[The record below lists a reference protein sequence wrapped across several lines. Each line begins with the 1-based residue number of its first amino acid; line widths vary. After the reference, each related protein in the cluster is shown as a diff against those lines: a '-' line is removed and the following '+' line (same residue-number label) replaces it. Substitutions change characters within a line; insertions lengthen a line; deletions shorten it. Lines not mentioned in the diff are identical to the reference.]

1 MLAGLPTRPTQFLLE
16 PFSFH
21 LDLTI
26 SPSPLLPSCS
36 LPLARS
42 LARYHHLLPSA
53 WVRTAVDTLM
63 SKVQWARPFVGMHFR
78 NQAQGKPSSEC
89 IEWVS
94 WHLKHSNFST
104 RVQRVMSNVTC
115 TMDPSAIADAWR
127 LHGIPH
133 NFYSVDGRHRPEH
146 TSTAFAVSTLLISLA
161 PSPPVSSL
169 TGLYGLWFLV
179 LYVVV
184 FIPVSAV
191 ALGHYQHVYHNALL
205 TIR

>member
-1 MLAGLPTRPTQFLLE
+1 M
-16 PFSFH
+16 
-21 LDLTI
+21 
-26 SPSPLLPSCS
+26 
-36 LPLARS
+36 
-42 LARYHHLLPSA
+42 
-53 WVRTAVDTLM
+53 RTAVDTLM

-104 RVQRVMSNVTC
+104 TVQRVMSNVTC

-146 TSTAFAVSTLLISLA
+146 ASAAFAVSALLISLA
-161 PSPPVSSL
+161 RSPWLLSCFFADGSVWLVVSTVVCCWVYSSVSCCLGTLSTRISHRPVD
-169 TGLYGLWFLV
+169 
-179 LYVVV
+179 
-184 FIPVSAV
+184 
-191 ALGHYQHVYHNALL
+191 YQANG
-205 TIR
+205 